1 MQRFGARSRAASCA
15 VALGLVTTLP
25 ATLAAQPRTGDPS
38 LRAVAARALL
48 AEAAALTS
56 TLGDHEALALRVE
69 IGGLQARAGDI
80 ASAEQTLATIEPWKE
95 REVLQSAIAIGE
107 AEQGDL
113 AAAVKRVRE
122 EMLTPRVVSRTLVG
136 IVTAQFKAGDMN
148 GARKTADALG
158 ETPSYEP
165 RKTLVGLFVER
176 GDVKRAVELAAG
188 FDREPLLSVP
198 LVRAHAQAAAGDF
211 DSAMKTARAMPED
224 DRHATYCNVALHQLK
239 ARQTDSGIKTIALV
253 SNERGRS
260 TVLYPA
266 LMLAA
271 RRGDVTATRRILS
284 AIKPKEPLD
293 WIVVRA
299 PVRAGDLAGARRT
312 LDALTAAQGKSVA
325 VSVLALAQARAGDIA
340 AARTTAASSASAR
353 QLVAGVQAEAGDVT
367 GAEQTIDGLPESEHA
382 EGGGSIALGR
392 ARAGDARRMLARW
405 ATSPAPSRTN
415 GLIRVAHDLLRER
428 DFVIATGG
436 APFDGFTD
444 Y

>member
-1 MQRFGARSRAASCA
+1 

-25 ATLAAQPRTGDPS
+25 ATLAAQPRTGAPS

-56 TLGDHEALALRVE
+56 TLGDHETLALRVE
-69 IGGLQARAGDI
+69 IGGLQARAGDT
-80 ASAEQTLATIEPWKE
+80 AGAEQTLATIEPWNE

-122 EMLTPRVVSRTLVG
+122 EMLTPSVVSRTLVG
-136 IVTAQFKAGDMN
+136 IVTAQFTAGDMN

-165 RKTLVGLFVER
+165 RKALVGLFAER
-176 GDVKRAVELAAG
+176 GDVKRAVELAVG
-188 FDREPLLSVP
+188 FDREPSLSVP

-211 DSAMKTARAMPED
+211 DGAMKTVRAMPEG
-224 DRHATYCNVALHQLK
+224 DRHATYCNVALHQFK

-271 RRGDVTATRRILS
+271 RRGEVTATRTILS
-284 AIKPKEPLD
+284 AIKPLAKEPLD

-299 PVRAGDLAGARRT
+299 QVRAGDLAGARRT
-312 LDALTAAQGKSVA
+312 LDTLTAAQGKSVA

-340 AARTTAASSASAR
+340 AARTTAASSAAAR

-367 GAEQTIDGLPESEHA
+367 GAEQTIEDLPEREHA
-382 EGGGSIALGR
+382 EGGWSIALGR